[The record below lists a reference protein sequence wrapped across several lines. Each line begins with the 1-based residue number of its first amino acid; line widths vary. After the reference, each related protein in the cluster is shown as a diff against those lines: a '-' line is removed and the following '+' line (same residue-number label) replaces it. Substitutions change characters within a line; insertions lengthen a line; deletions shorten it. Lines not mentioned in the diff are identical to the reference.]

1 MFEMVTIEQTSMN
14 TKLCFNLR
22 IVLPWQTAHNS
33 NMHDGQRAQ
42 QVLGLLVWGL
52 GRSMLTEQILF
63 TRYHCG
69 NRLHHPQTDSKMVR
83 NSVEV

>member
-22 IVLPWQTAHNS
+22 IVLPWQTTHNS

-42 QVLGLLVWGL
+42 QVLGWV
-52 GRSMLTEQILF
+52 
-63 TRYHCG
+63 C
-69 NRLHHPQTDSKMVR
+69 
-83 NSVEV
+83 